1 MLTFK
6 EFRQKLNEENIQ
18 EEYLNLGEAVS
29 IEDNQLKFN
38 YGDGGLLNKLG
49 KNIGKKKFVPFISN
63 SSEFGKNKIYSVY
76 NKGNVE
82 TPTEIFKAIKKQ
94 STVTML
100 DSDYAQFILRTAIF
114 MADKIIRTEKIDVIV
129 TPNSTSHLITDLTK
143 ELKTR
148 LPHIR
153 FLPNSYVKPTDLSK
167 ITIDYDNPKITPAII
182 KSLEKFLDKS
192 RTDGKFSMKDIPSK
206 QWGKF
211 ILGFI
216 EPAEDI
222 HLKSL
227 IGTRVMVID
236 DLLSSGATINRIIDN
251 VKEVKYEA
259 GDETEV
265 IGATIFKTG

>member
-1 MLTFK
+1 MITFK
-6 EFRQKLNEENIQ
+6 QFRLKLNEESIQ
-18 EEYLNLGEAVS
+18 EEYLTLDEAVS

-38 YGDGGLLNKLG
+38 YGEGGLLNKLG
-49 KNIGKKKFVPFISN
+49 KHIGKKKFIPFISN

-94 STVTML
+94 STVTVA
-100 DSDYAQFILRTAIF
+100 SADYANFISRTAIF
-114 MADKIIRTEKIDVIV
+114 MADKIVRPEKIDVIV
-129 TPNSTSHLITDLTK
+129 TPDSTSHLITDLIK
-143 ELKTR
+143 ELKLR

-153 FLPNSYVKPTDLSK
+153 FLPNSYVKPTDLTK
-167 ITIDYDNPKITPAII
+167 ITIDYDNGKITPAIV
-182 KSLEKFLDKS
+182 KSLEKFLEKS
-192 RTDGKFSMKDIPSK
+192 RNDGKFSMKDIPSK

-227 IGTRVMVID
+227 VGTKVMVID

-251 VKEVKYEA
+251 VKEIKYEA
-259 GDETEV
+259 NDSTEV